1 MQHAKKILLVWC
13 VCGVSATHV
22 PGILRDTSS
31 AVPHWENAVIRFRLS
46 ELLADRAFKE
56 GRRIEWQEVAEGAGI
71 HRTTLS
77 RMVNLRGYNASV
89 SNLDS
94 LCRYFGCQLGE
105 LAEYVSD
112 ADLDAPP
119 QKSFRG
125 PKPASGRLAESSAKR
140 QRPKKKPGTE

>member
-1 MQHAKKILLVWC
+1 M
-13 VCGVSATHV
+13 
-22 PGILRDTSS
+22 
-31 AVPHWENAVIRFRLS
+31 IRFRLS

-77 RMVNLRGYNASV
+77 RMLNLRGYNASV

-94 LCRYFGCQLGE
+94 LCRYFGCQVGE
-105 LAEYVSD
+105 LAEYVPD
-112 ADLDAPP
+112 ADLEAPV

-125 PKPASGRLAESSAKR
+125 PKPAAGRPQETQSKR
-140 QRPKKKPGTE
+140 QRASTKQGPE

>member
-1 MQHAKKILLVWC
+1 MQY
-13 VCGVSATHV
+13 VCGVSATQV
-22 PGILRDTSS
+22 PNIIRDRTTD
-31 AVPHWENAVIRFRLS
+31 VPHRENTVIRFRLS

-77 RMVNLRGYNASV
+77 RMLNVRGYNASV

-94 LCRYFGCQLGE
+94 LCRFFNCTVGD
-105 LAEYVSD
+105 LAEYVPD
-112 ADLDAPP
+112 ADLDAPA

-125 PKPASGRLAESSAKR
+125 PKPAAGRSQEPQSKR
-140 QRPKKKPGTE
+140 PRAAKKPKTE

>member
-1 MQHAKKILLVWC
+1 M
-13 VCGVSATHV
+13 
-22 PGILRDTSS
+22 
-31 AVPHWENAVIRFRLS
+31 IRFRLS

-77 RMVNLRGYNASV
+77 RMLNVRGYNASV

-94 LCRYFGCQLGE
+94 LCKYFHCTVGDI
-105 LAEYVSD
+105 AEYVPD

-125 PKPASGRLAESSAKR
+125 PKPAAGRLAESSAKS

>member
-1 MQHAKKILLVWC
+1 MQC
-13 VCGVSATHV
+13 VCGVSATQV
-22 PGILRDTSS
+22 PNIIRDIST
-31 AVPHWENAVIRFRLS
+31 AVTHLETAVIRFRLS

-77 RMVNLRGYNASV
+77 RMLNVRGYNASV

-94 LCRYFGCQLGE
+94 LCRYFGCQVGE
-105 LAEYVSD
+105 LAEYVPD

-125 PKPASGRLAESSAKR
+125 PKPAAGRPQEPQSKR
-140 QRPKKKPGTE
+140 QRTAKKPKAE